1 MFRNKTPKQEENL
14 DKSTLVRYYA
24 LNRCL
29 KRPDGEKVEAKITNE
44 ILSKDFSALT
54 EKNKKSVIEMT
65 RLLVLTQNTIVPKIL
80 NPETDIL
87 PIRSE
92 KRSAKGQFC

>member
-1 MFRNKTPKQEENL
+1 
-14 DKSTLVRYYA
+14 
-24 LNRCL
+24 
-29 KRPDGEKVEAKITNE
+29 
-44 ILSKDFSALT
+44 LT